1 MASVRNILQY
11 LFPGLVGSIAVVLL
25 CFYMQAKKKRAAY
38 DVTVPT
44 PHDDNRLFTISLS
57 EDQAEEETQY
67 DRFPPRY
74 STMDLPPPYSL
85 FDPKITSIWS
95 DDSPPAYEMF
105 PITPSPHHW
114 MTPAGH
120 LHP

>member
-1 MASVRNILQY
+1 MA
-11 LFPGLVGSIAVVLL
+11 P
-25 CFYMQAKKKRAAY
+25 AKKKRAAY
-38 DVTVPT
+38 NVTVPT

-85 FDPKITSIWS
+85 VRNTVIKVTAKI
-95 DDSPPAYEMF
+95 
-105 PITPSPHHW
+105 
-114 MTPAGH
+114 
-120 LHP
+120 

>member
-1 MASVRNILQY
+1 MTQVGNVLPY
-11 LFPGLVGSIAVVLL
+11 LFPGLVVSIAVVLL
-25 CFYMQAKKKRAAY
+25 CFYMHGKKKRAAY

-44 PHDDNRLFTISLS
+44 SQEDNRLYTIPLS
-57 EDQAEEETQY
+57 EEQAEEETHY

-74 STMDLPPPYSL
+74 STVDLPPPYSL
-85 FDPKITSIWS
+85 FDPKVASIWS
-95 DDSPPAYEMF
+95 DDPPPVYEMY
-105 PITPSPHHW
+105 PITLSPHHW